1 MSRVIVVEVPDSFD
15 NEWLVK
21 QLRDLD
27 IRLEELVESE
37 PDEDRFNKIG
47 ACLDIV
53 NALQEY
59 AGY

>member
-1 MSRVIVVEVPDSFD
+1 MSRVIHVEVPDSFD

-27 IRLEELVESE
+27 RRLEDLVESE
-37 PDEDRFNKIG
+37 PDEGRFNKIG
-47 ACLDIV
+47 ACLDLV
-53 NALQEY
+53 NAMQEY